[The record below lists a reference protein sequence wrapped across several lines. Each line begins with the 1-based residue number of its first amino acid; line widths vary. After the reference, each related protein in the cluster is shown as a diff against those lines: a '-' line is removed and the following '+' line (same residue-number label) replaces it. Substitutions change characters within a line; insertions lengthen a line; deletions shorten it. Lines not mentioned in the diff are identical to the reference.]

1 MSAGTHLDNLLTPF
15 ASFKWIGNSTLT
27 VSTHTEKDSHLS
39 DGLPFH
45 PIRWNWNY
53 DLVLCNHNNLL
64 WMSTIKS
71 IILTLLPASLL
82 CKFIRA
88 RLDLSPLAR
97 SLASTNVLLNALPN
111 ATLSE
116 HPAHSNPSGLR
127 PDTVLS
133 QPHWL
138 SCPVLQLFVTEWLT
152 EAELNAWTNAASL
165 VPEKNNNKNW

>member
-1 MSAGTHLDNLLTPF
+1 MNWFTL
-15 ASFKWIGNSTLT
+15 WISN
-27 VSTHTEKDSHLS
+27 
-39 DGLPFH
+39 
-45 PIRWNWNY
+45 
-53 DLVLCNHNNLL
+53 
-64 WMSTIKS
+64 IKLF
-71 IILTLLPASLL
+71 ILTLLPASLL
-82 CKFIRA
+82 CRFIRA

-127 PDTVLS
+127 PETVLS

-165 VPEKNNNKNW
+165 VPGKITTKTDNLLWYCARKLEKSRQEKIKPGCFLRFVAS